1 MRNKLHHTINTPAP
15 ATTNQREQTEPAF
28 PPATPIYFAMPSG
41 PQLSRADGKIC
52 LYMMSFL
59 HFAPFS
65 LPQPTWSWVG
75 LMTSLFFPV
84 HTFFPFLLRYSPGLL
99 MDFVF
104 FFSLLLQSRSPV
116 YDHGSQDLKFLPS
129 SCLLLL
135 YCCLARAKHARFFLG
150 GGIG

>member
-1 MRNKLHHTINTPAP
+1 M
-15 ATTNQREQTEPAF
+15 
-28 PPATPIYFAMPSG
+28 
-41 PQLSRADGKIC
+41 
-52 LYMMSFL
+52 
-59 HFAPFS
+59 
-65 LPQPTWSWVG
+65 
-75 LMTSLFFPV
+75 MTSLFFPV

-150 GGIG
+150 GGIGWEEHWEEG